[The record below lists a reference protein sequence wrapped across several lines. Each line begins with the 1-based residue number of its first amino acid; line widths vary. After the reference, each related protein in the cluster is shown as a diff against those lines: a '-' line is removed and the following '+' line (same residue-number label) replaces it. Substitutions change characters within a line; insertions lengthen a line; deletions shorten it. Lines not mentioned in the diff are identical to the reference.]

1 MLNLG
6 PSNAQFKNHCS
17 THPLWNRTL
26 FCLCHDKLS
35 LDKKVDQR
43 WVQCSHLND
52 DWRGLV
58 DVIRGFPSYIRTVGT
73 WGQSWGDDCYIPD
86 FGRWVYLTHT
96 VKEVGQNLSTTLI
109 TNDPLGF
116 SNLLMATVYG
126 DIRWVSTECVVVSEK
141 VVCTYFYITRDQTI
155 SWTRN
160 RPESSKKYGWDTWP
174 SSSDPRSTPS
184 VPAYYVNYFGI
195 AHRLISMRIGL
206 WNFLSIAI
214 IFIWVLSLIYKK
226 RASQLQLEQSQF
238 FSSLLINIK
247 VEQTMVNLW

>member
-1 MLNLG
+1 MGLN
-6 PSNAQFKNHCS
+6 FYHYY
-17 THPLWNRTL
+17 
-26 FCLCHDKLS
+26 D
-35 LDKKVDQR
+35 
-43 WVQCSHLND
+43 
-52 DWRGLV
+52 GLQPKMSAG
-58 DVIRGFPSYIRTVGT
+58 IINE
-73 WGQSWGDDCYIPD
+73 
-86 FGRWVYLTHT
+86 H
-96 VKEVGQNLSTTLI
+96 E
-109 TNDPLGF
+109 
-116 SNLLMATVYG
+116 
-126 DIRWVSTECVVVSEK
+126 
-141 VVCTYFYITRDQTI
+141 CTYTSHVIQLQAELVI
-155 SWTRN
+155 APSHQ
-160 RPESSKKYGWDTWP
+160 EKYGWDTWP